1 MSGGADKKKETGLP
15 VSKKASGTVR
25 MRDVAERARV
35 SRMTVSRAL
44 NQPET
49 VNEKLRNRVLE
60 AVQELGYV
68 HNHLARSLS
77 SRRSNVI
84 GLVLPSLE
92 NSIFAQTMKGI
103 SDVLRP
109 LGYHLMI
116 AESGDDPEG
125 EEQVIAAFLAQRV
138 GGLILHSTN
147 HSATAV
153 RMLRASQ
160 TPVVE
165 NGDLPTD
172 PVDMVVSYSNRAAAK
187 AMTLHLGRLGYKRI
201 AFAGLAANPRAT
213 QRHLGFQDA
222 LKELG
227 LESDQGNTVAVS
239 RGFGGGTEAI
249 AYLEANMPDA
259 DALFCAGDV
268 LAASALFE
276 CERRGWSV
284 PGRLAIASFDDL
296 DLMRHVNPSL
306 TSLRLPRY
314 EIGRRSA
321 QLILDRIDERAMAVK
336 IVDLG
341 FEIVQR
347 AST

>member
-1 MSGGADKKKETGLP
+1 
-15 VSKKASGTVR
+15 
-25 MRDVAERARV
+25 MRDVAERACV

-44 NQPET
+44 NKPES
-49 VNEKLRNRVLE
+49 VKPELRQRVLD

-77 SRRSNVI
+77 SSRSNVI

-92 NSIFAQTMKGI
+92 NSIFAQTVKGI

-109 LGYHLMI
+109 LGYHLML
-116 AESGDDPEG
+116 AESPDDPE
-125 EEQVIAAFLAQRV
+125 EQEQVIGAFVAQRV
-138 GGLILHSTN
+138 GGLILHGTV
-147 HSATAV
+147 HTATSV
-153 RMLRASQ
+153 RMLHASH

-172 PVDMVVSYSNRAAAK
+172 PIDMVVSYSNRDAAK
-187 AMTLHLGRLGYKRI
+187 AMTLHLARLGYSNI
-201 AFAGLAANPRAT
+201 VFAGLASNPRAEER
-213 QRHLGFQDA
+213 QLGFLEA

-227 LESDQGNTVAVS
+227 REPDPRQIVRVS
-239 RGFGGGTEAI
+239 RGLAGGSEAI
-249 AYLEANMPDA
+249 AYVDAHFPEA

-268 LAASALFE
+268 MSVGALFD
-276 CERRGWSV
+276 CDRRGWAV
-284 PGRLAIASFDDL
+284 PDRLAIASFDDV
-296 DLMRHVNPSL
+296 DLMRHVTPAI

-321 QLILDRIDERAMAVK
+321 ELLLQRIAGRKPSVTL
-336 IVDLG
+336 VDLG
-341 FEIVQR
+341 FEILQR

>member
-1 MSGGADKKKETGLP
+1 
-15 VSKKASGTVR
+15 
-25 MRDVAERARV
+25 MRDVADRAQV

-44 NQPET
+44 NQPDT
-49 VNEKLRNRVLE
+49 VNTTLRNRVLE
-60 AVQELGYV
+60 AVRELGYV

-92 NSIFAQTMKGI
+92 NSIFSQTVKGI

-109 LGYHLMI
+109 LGYHLML
-116 AESGDDPEG
+116 AESTDDPED
-125 EEQVIAAFLAQRV
+125 EEQVIAAFVAQRV
-138 GGLILHSTN
+138 GGLILHST
-147 HSATAV
+147 HHTAAAV
-153 RMLRASQ
+153 KMLRASE

-165 NGDLPTD
+165 NGDFPVD

-187 AMTLHLGRLGYKRI
+187 AMTLHLMRLGYDRI
-201 AFAGLAANPRAT
+201 AFAGLAANPRAAER
-213 QRHLGFQDA
+213 QLGFLDA
-222 LKELG
+222 LEEMGQPRDERRLI
-227 LESDQGNTVAVS
+227 AVS
-239 RGFGGGTEAI
+239 RGFAGGTEAI
-249 AYLEANMPDA
+249 AYVEANLPQTN
-259 DALFCAGDV
+259 ALFCAGDV
-268 LAASALFE
+268 LAVGALLE
-276 CERRGWSV
+276 CDRRGWAV

-296 DLMRHVNPSL
+296 DLMRHVSPAL

-321 QLILDRIDERAMAVK
+321 QMILDRIEERTMPVTT
-336 IVDLG
+336 VDLG